1 MTVASDYYPQPYGF
15 GTFDVEGNKL
25 RVLVGIVN
33 LLILTTSLGANEISS
48 GFLDFLSFE
57 GENADA
63 ASVLSTESTFI
74 FRFSDIDAAY
84 L

>member
-1 MTVASDYYPQPYGF
+1 MKYHHLNKILFSKF
-15 GTFDVEGNKL
+15 EFIKIFFKL